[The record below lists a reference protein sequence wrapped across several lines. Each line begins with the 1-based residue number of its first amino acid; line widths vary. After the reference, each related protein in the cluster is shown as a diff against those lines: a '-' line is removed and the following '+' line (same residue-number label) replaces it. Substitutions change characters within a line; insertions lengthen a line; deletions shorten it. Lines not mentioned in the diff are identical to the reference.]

1 MDLSS
6 RSSMQ
11 TEALDYEGDFEQI
24 FKAHFTA
31 LHAYAYTILKDSEE
45 AEEVVQNLF
54 VKLWEKREALSVQSS
69 VKAYL
74 YRAVYNESIN
84 HLRHKKVQGAY
95 KEQTAYIMKNETE
108 KSDTNILT
116 SELEERIRLALNSL
130 PEQCRTIFQMSRF
143 EELKY
148 KEIADQLGISIKTV
162 ENQIGKALQRMRVH
176 LTDYL
181 PIVLLIATSLIY
193 NIQQGGYLL

>member
-1 MDLSS
+1 
-6 RSSMQ
+6 MQ
-11 TEALDYEGDFEQI
+11 TGAPNYEGEFEQI

-31 LHAYAYTILKDSEE
+31 LHAYAYTILKNSEE

-54 VKLWEKREALSVQSS
+54 VRLWEKREVLSVQSS

-84 HLRHKKVQGAY
+84 HLRHKKVEGTY

-116 SELEERIRLALNSL
+116 SELEKRIRLALNSL

-162 ENQIGKALQRMRVH
+162 ENQIGKALRKMRVH

-181 PIVLLIATSLIY
+181 PIILLITTSLIY
-193 NIQQGGYLL
+193 NMQQGGSLL